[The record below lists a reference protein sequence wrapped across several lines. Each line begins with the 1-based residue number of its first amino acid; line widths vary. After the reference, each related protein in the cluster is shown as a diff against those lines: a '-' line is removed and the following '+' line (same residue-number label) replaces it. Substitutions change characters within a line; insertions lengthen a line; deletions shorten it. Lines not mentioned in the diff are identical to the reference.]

1 MTNTFNT
8 DVEIFGNT
16 LRQELPGQVL
26 RVSGSHASVEERRKT
41 QEMNNQMLKE
51 EYKDT
56 EEITESRSVC
66 GVQGVYINPK
76 TDAPHAYNID
86 IEYHPDNDHMP
97 QGFDVPYIVVIGG
110 STFTEEDIEH
120 YDKRLADDFKAHWAK
135 TNEKTDA
142 AEAARLCAKN
152 IIDRAGYR

>member
-1 MTNTFNT
+1 MTNTFDT

-41 QEMNNQMLKE
+41 QEMNNQML
-51 EYKDT
+51 T
-56 EEITESRSVC
+56 EPRSVC

-76 TDAPHAYNID
+76 TDTPHAYNID

-97 QGFDVPYIVVIGG
+97 HGFDVPYIIVIGG
-110 STFTEEDIEH
+110 DTFTEEYIER
-120 YDKRLADDFKAHWAK
+120 YDKRLEDDFKAHWD
-135 TNEKTDA
+135 TTYGKTDA

-152 IIDRAGYR
+152 IIDRAEYR